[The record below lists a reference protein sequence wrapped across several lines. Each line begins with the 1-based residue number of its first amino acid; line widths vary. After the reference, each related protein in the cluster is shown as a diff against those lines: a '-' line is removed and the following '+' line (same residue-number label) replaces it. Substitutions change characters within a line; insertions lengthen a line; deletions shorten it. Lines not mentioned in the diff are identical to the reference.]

1 MKKHEQG
8 RQCDSPERNAEILDC
23 EGKVD
28 KIPEKEFERM
38 IARVPKKTE
47 STIGMTAIHAWHE
60 CSME

>member
-38 IARVPKKTE
+38 IARVPKNRINYKND
-47 STIGMTAIHAWHE
+47 GNPCMA
-60 CSME
+60 